1 MRPPKGCNLQLIP
14 YNQRQWLGAHERE
27 QAGSLP
33 GAPTPSCGV
42 PIVVRPLGARSIV
55 SQRERQ
61 AKISTLIWKTQRMNC
76 VWEGEG
82 LEKLRGTWVPV
93 GV

>member
-33 GAPTPSCGV
+33 GAPTPSRGV

-82 LEKLRGTWVPV
+82 LEKLGGIWVPV